1 MATHSCTLCPRNS
14 YDIKGYNH
22 SLIIYI
28 LLVYYRSSDV
38 FSVGYI
44 INLLRQESTGHPVKV
59 L

>member
-1 MATHSCTLCPRNS
+1 MATHSCILCPRNS

-22 SLIIYI
+22 NLIINM
-28 LLVYYRSSDV
+28 LLVYYRSSDI

-44 INLLRQESTGHPVKV
+44 INLPRQESTGHPVKV